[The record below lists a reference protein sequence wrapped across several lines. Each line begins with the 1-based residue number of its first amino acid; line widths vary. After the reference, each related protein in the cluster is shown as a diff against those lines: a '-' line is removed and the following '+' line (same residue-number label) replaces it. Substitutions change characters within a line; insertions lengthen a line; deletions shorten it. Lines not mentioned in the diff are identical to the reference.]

1 MCLFIFSYSCDLA
14 FNTIFYSNEKISD
27 KYHYKGDNLFLFTI
41 INNLIIS
48 IISTIIG
55 LVLVN
60 IFQHMIDS
68 RGDYEDIFRNEE
80 KKMRED
86 KNYKVSQER
95 KFEIMHKIREISLK
109 LKRKIVLFIIIEF
122 SIMLFFYYFV
132 TAFCEVYKET
142 QISWLTDFFSSFLIS
157 LISEI
162 SGALII
168 AIFYILSIRYKL
180 KFLYSIAL
188 FFYNM

>member
-1 MCLFIFSYSCDLA
+1 
-14 FNTIFYSNEKISD
+14 
-27 KYHYKGDNLFLFTI
+27 
-41 INNLIIS
+41 
-48 IISTIIG
+48 
-55 LVLVN
+55 
-60 IFQHMIDS
+60 MIDS

-95 KFEIMHKIREISLK
+95 KFEIIHKIREISLK
-109 LKRKIVLFIIIEF
+109 LKRKIILFIIIEF

-132 TAFCEVYKET
+132 TAFWEVYKET

-162 SGALII
+162 SGALSI
-168 AIFYILSIRYKL
+168 AIFYVLSIRYKL
-180 KFLYSIAL
+180 KFLYSITL